1 MTNKTNKAIFLDRDD
16 TLIEDPG
23 YINDPDQVKL
33 LDGTAQAL
41 IDLRAMGY
49 KLVVITNQ
57 SGVARGI
64 VTEKVLEKI
73 HERLISLL
81 KMKSVFLDGIY
92 YCPYHPEGSV
102 EKYRK
107 ESDMRKPNPGMIF
120 TAADELD
127 IDLSQSWIV
136 GNSTSDVEAGSRAGC
151 KTILIDHPSL
161 FKKSEPSN
169 VKPDCTA
176 VNIKEAVNIIKK
188 HNRSATANI
197 SSDKSPAT
205 PKPEPTKNT
214 DDQIDK
220 PSQVPPMHNSSNDK
234 TAELLTGILD
244 QLKRTHRQG
253 KFDDF
258 STMRLLAGI
267 VQMLVLLCLL
277 ISVGFLMSP
286 TGARKDSTIF
296 IAIGF
301 AVVFQLMALTFYT
314 MQNRK

>member
-1 MTNKTNKAIFLDRDD
+1 MTNKSKKAIFLDRDD

-23 YINDPDQVKL
+23 YINDPAQVKL
-33 LDGTAQAL
+33 LNGAAQAL
-41 IDLRAMGY
+41 IDLKAMGY

-73 HERLISLL
+73 HERLKYLL
-81 KMKSVFLDGIY
+81 TMKSVSLDGIY
-92 YCPYHPEGSV
+92 YCPCHPDAAI

-107 ESDMRKPNPGMIF
+107 ESEMRKPNPGMIL
-120 TAADELD
+120 TAADELN
-127 IDLSQSWIV
+127 IDLSKSWMI
-136 GNSTSDVEAGSRAGC
+136 GNSGHDVEAGSRAGC
-151 KTILIDHPSL
+151 KTILINHPGI
-161 FKKSEPSN
+161 FKESEKSN
-169 VKPDCTA
+169 VKPNCTA

-188 HNRSATANI
+188 HNRSASTKQTY
-197 SSDKSPAT
+197 DKLPAI
-205 PKPEPTKNT
+205 PKPEPVKDNPPQTEPI
-214 DDQIDK
+214 Q
-220 PSQVPPMHNSSNDK
+220 PSSSNDK
-234 TAELLTGILD
+234 TAQLLTGILD

-286 TGARKDSTIF
+286 AGTRKDSTIF

>member
-1 MTNKTNKAIFLDRDD
+1 MTNKSNKAIFLDRDD

-23 YINDPDQVKL
+23 YINDPAQVKL
-33 LDGTAQAL
+33 LDGAAQAL
-41 IDLRAMGY
+41 SDLKAMGY

-57 SGVARGI
+57 SGIARGI
-64 VTEKVLEKI
+64 VTEKILEKI
-73 HERLISLL
+73 HERLRSLL
-81 KMKSVFLDGIY
+81 TMKSVSLDGIY
-92 YCPYHPEGSV
+92 YCPFHPDAAI

-107 ESDMRKPNPGMIF
+107 ESEMRKPNPGMIL
-120 TAADELD
+120 TAADELE
-127 IDLSQSWIV
+127 IDLSKSWMI
-136 GNSTSDVEAGSRAGC
+136 GNSSRDIKAGSRAGC

-161 FKKSEPSN
+161 FKESKQDS
-169 VKPDCTA
+169 VKPNCTA

-188 HNRSATANI
+188 HNRSATAKQTY
-197 SSDKSPAT
+197 DKSPEIPKTEPKKNTVENINQT
-205 PKPEPTKNT
+205 PVEPT
-214 DDQIDK
+214 QLI
-220 PSQVPPMHNSSNDK
+220 SSNDK

-277 ISVGFLMSP
+277 ISIGFLVSP
-286 TGARKDSTIF
+286 TGARNDSTIF